1 MNKQCLECVLAPA
14 DVGMQYAAS
23 RPLSIIVRCK
33 KDLSSVDFDPEL
45 STQPHRRSVMH
56 TESYGIP

>member
-1 MNKQCLECVLAPA
+1 MDKQCLERVLAQA

-45 STQPHRRSVMH
+45 ST
-56 TESYGIP
+56 